1 MDARDAALRAMAKKN
16 SEKVIAVNKKAFHDY
31 FIEERYEAGIVLT
44 GTEVKSI
51 RAGTV
56 SLKDSYGILEAGEL
70 FLVNC
75 HVSPYKFGNIANH
88 DPLRKRK
95 LLLHKNQ
102 IVKLGVK
109 VTERGFTL
117 VPLRIYLKKGK
128 IKIEMGL
135 VKGKKLYDKR
145 EAARQKAIKKD
156 MELTRKEY
164 GY

>member
-1 MDARDAALRAMAKKN
+1 MAKKTK
-16 SEKVIAVNKKAFHDY
+16 EKVIAVNKKAFHNY
-31 FIEERYEAGIVLT
+31 FIESRHEAGIVLT

-56 SLKDSYGILEAGEL
+56 SLKDSYALIESGEM

-88 DPLRKRK
+88 EPLRKRK
-95 LLLHKNQ
+95 LLLHKNE

-117 VPLRIYLKKGK
+117 VPLRLYFKKGV
-128 IKIEMGL
+128 IKVELGL

-156 MELTRKEY
+156 MEITRKEY

>member
-1 MDARDAALRAMAKKN
+1 MAKKTK
-16 SEKVIAVNKKAFHDY
+16 EKVVVVNKRAYHDY
-31 FIEERYEAGIVLT
+31 FIESHYEAGIVLT

-56 SLKDSYGILEAGEL
+56 SLKDSYAHIENSEM

-75 HVSPYKFGNIANH
+75 HVSPYKFGNYANH
-88 DPLRKRK
+88 EPLRKRK
-95 LLLHKNQ
+95 LLLHKKE
-102 IVKLGVK
+102 IIKLGIK
-109 VTERGFTL
+109 VTIRGFTL

-128 IKIEMGL
+128 IKVELGL
-135 VKGKKLYDKR
+135 AKGKKLYDKR
-145 EAARQKAIKKD
+145 EVARQKAIKKD